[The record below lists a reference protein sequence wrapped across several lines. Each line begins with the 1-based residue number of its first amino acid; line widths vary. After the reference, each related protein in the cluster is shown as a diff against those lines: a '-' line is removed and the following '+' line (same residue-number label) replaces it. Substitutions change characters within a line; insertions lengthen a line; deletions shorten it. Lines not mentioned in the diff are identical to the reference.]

1 MSQDAQ
7 QKQLMGHTLFV
18 LCFLYTPLVLNS
30 WYLFFHDVIDIVR
43 TIVIS
48 ISWLAGLATWRLI
61 HNPTWANVTKSLFM
75 VNLCFLVLYAF
86 VKNDYFSN
94 ITFAWMFVIPLYFA
108 ASIGARYAMVAMT
121 IFFIALFTVLV
132 SQKLGYIPSEEDFA
146 TTYRVN
152 KYVQLPLMFIMAIYS
167 LHRFN
172 LLHQQ
177 NEQALR
183 LALDNEIKANKA
195 KDVFLS
201 NISHELRTPLSGIY
215 GVLQILKGKDEK
227 EAKFISAAR
236 KSSRAINTII
246 NEILDIQKM
255 ASGKLE
261 IVPEWQNSDD
271 LFDQLYTMHHTT
283 ADLKGLMLTID
294 YQGLPSFL
302 WCDGTRLTQ
311 VFNNIVGNA
320 IKFTQQGGVDIKV
333 SYVNNQLL
341 VTISDT
347 GIGMDTKD
355 LSHLFER
362 FTQADLS
369 NTKRFGG
376 TGLGMAISK
385 EITELMGGSIAVTST
400 PGVGTT
406 FYLKFPM
413 QGKNTSSTP
422 QSTTAPLMVDHSLRV
437 LLVDDNP
444 LNLMF
449 GREMLQEYLNYVDTA
464 TNGEEALA
472 LLLKRQYDIVITDI
486 QMPKISGEELKRQLA
501 SSHPDLPVIALTANA
516 MPKDV
521 ERYLAAGFVGVL
533 TKPFTQRELF
543 NLINSSC

>member
-7 QKQLMGHTLFV
+7 RKQLMGHTLFV

-43 TIVIS
+43 PIVIS
-48 ISWLAGLATWRLI
+48 ISWLAGLAAWRLI
-61 HNPTWANVTKSLFM
+61 HNPTWANVAKSLFM

-183 LALDNEIKANKA
+183 IALDNEIQANNA
-195 KDVFLS
+195 KDAFLS

-215 GVLQILKGKDEK
+215 GVLQILQGKDEK
-227 EAKFISAAR
+227 EAYFISAAR

-246 NEILDIQKM
+246 NDILDLQKM
-255 ASGKLE
+255 SSGKLE
-261 IVPEWQNSDD
+261 IVPEWQSSDD
-271 LFDQLYTMHHTT
+271 LFDQLDTLHHNS
-283 ADLKGLMLTID
+283 ADLKGLTLTMD

-302 WCDGTRLTQ
+302 WCDATRLTQ

-320 IKFTQQGGVDIKV
+320 IKFTQNGGVSVKV
-333 SYVNNQLL
+333 SYVNEQLL
-341 VTISDT
+341 MTVSDT
-347 GIGMDTKD
+347 GIGMDADALT
-355 LSHLFER
+355 HLYER
-362 FTQADLS
+362 FTQADTS
-369 NTKRFGG
+369 ATKRFAG

-385 EITELMGGSIAVTST
+385 ELTELMGGSIAVTST

-444 LNLMF
+444 LNLSF
-449 GREMLQEYLNYVDTA
+449 GREMLHEYLNDVDTA

-472 LLLKRQYDIVITDI
+472 LLSKRQYDIVITDI

-516 MPKDV
+516 MQADV
-521 ERYLAAGFVGVL
+521 EHYLAAGFKGVL
-533 TKPFTQRELF
+533 TKPFTQRDLF